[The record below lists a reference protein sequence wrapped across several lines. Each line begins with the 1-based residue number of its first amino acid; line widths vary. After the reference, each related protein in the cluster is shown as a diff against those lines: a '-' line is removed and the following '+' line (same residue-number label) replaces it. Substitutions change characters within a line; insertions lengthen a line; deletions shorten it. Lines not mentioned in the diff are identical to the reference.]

1 MMTIEELAARLEK
14 VEAENK
20 QLRAKARKPARP
32 PRPARASPA
41 VEKQEPVPPEFEG
54 LSAETC
60 CDACVA
66 SAAKAVQAQKRLN
79 EIAVAYKRIP
89 SPNRESETVM
99 ESDAEYLLR
108 NRDIDRQEWGE
119 LNAAVLGRCVIQGG
133 PGCAHPRKGGLS
145 PTKRADPQAVQRFSR
160 AARILKVEGIR

>member
-1 MMTIEELAARLEK
+1 MMTLEEMGARLEK
-14 VEAENK
+14 LEAENRK
-20 QLRAKARKPARP
+20 LKARAKKPP
-32 PRPARASPA
+32 PRARAPAPA

-66 SAAKAVQAQKRLN
+66 SAAKAVDAQRRLN
-79 EIAVAYKRIP
+79 EIAKDYKRIP

-99 ESDAEYLLR
+99 ESDAEYLAR
-108 NRDIDRQEWGE
+108 NKLIDRQEWAD

-160 AARILKVEGIR
+160 AARILKVEGLR